1 MQKFNYFFVF
11 LILGCNLSYAPTT
24 PHLKDSDIPNPQT
37 IPQIQMLISPRL
49 GSYFPNFE
57 KLQYTNSEILPL
69 LDSMQEKS
77 DKVCKMLYNQAKFDK
92 QYVESYTKLGFT
104 GPVKEKFYL
113 NTVKRII
120 AGCWNFYQMNDLKPE
135 KDFEHIKNLYSD
147 KIKDCY
153 SVGFMQPYIM
163 HNTIGCNKLTM
174 LDMDWRILHGHSQ
187 ILKGFQ
193 ENQFSDETTAQE
205 FLKTLRLGW
214 IVGTKF
220 HSNPSV
226 SIDDLCLPLSKKD
239 CLNHLV
245 SFQKKFKSIQKI
257 HLYLSTIHEANLRPE
272 KGSMSIVF
280 LSNAF
285 EDYYTKH
292 REFNIMMDYLKT
304 NLEESETVSFIY
316 HVGGRH
322 NYGIYETKKKSEK
335 LEVSAICKDQ
345 YYFFPIT
352 EGREKYTIHFDRLKE
367 LKPAKQTCTNVQ
379 VSANKTAKAK
389 EEQQPKQ

>member
-1 MQKFNYFFVF
+1 MQKILYFFIF
-11 LILGCNLSYAPTT
+11 LLFSCNFSTSPTT
-24 PHLKDSDIPNPQT
+24 SHLKDPEISSPHSLPL
-37 IPQIQMLISPRL
+37 IQMLISPRL
-49 GSYFPNFE
+49 GSYFPTFE
-57 KLQYTNSEILPL
+57 KLLYTDTDILPL

-77 DKVCKMLYNQAKFDK
+77 DKVCKMLYSQTKFDK
-92 QYVESYTKLGFT
+92 QYVENYTKLGFT
-104 GPVKEKFYL
+104 GPVKEKIYL
-113 NTVKRII
+113 DTVKRII

-135 KDFEHIKNLYSD
+135 KDFEHIANLYPD
-147 KIKDCY
+147 TKKDCY

-163 HNTIGCNKLTM
+163 HNIIGCNKLTM

-193 ENQFSDETTAQE
+193 EQQFANETSAQE

-220 HSNPSV
+220 HPNPSV
-226 SIDDLCLPLSKKD
+226 SLDDLCLPFSKKD

-245 SFQKKFKSIQKI
+245 NFQKKFQSIQKI
-257 HLYLSTIHEANLRPE
+257 NLYLSTIHEANLRPE
-272 KGSMSIVF
+272 KDSMSIVF

-304 NLEESETVSFIY
+304 NLEENEKVSFIY
-316 HVGGRH
+316 HVGGRY
-322 NYGIYETKKKSEK
+322 NYGIYETKKKSDK

-352 EGREKYTIHFDRLKE
+352 EGREKYTIHFDRLKD

-379 VSANKTAKAK
+379 VSANKAPKTK